1 MRIFGLLTSAIVAIA
16 GSSFLPGFAIAAEDL
31 AAYEGKIIKNIKIVR
46 KNVFDDLIDEKTPFY
61 YRWANSLHIKT
72 RERIVRSELL
82 FDVGQPL
89 DIDKAVES
97 ERNLRLRG
105 FIGEAFIT
113 AKPNGG
119 DGVDLTVTTID
130 YWSTKISVFS
140 ELGGGDY
147 VIGAAASEV
156 NFLGYGQTVELSA
169 QTGSEQDGYSFLI
182 EEDRLGGSR
191 LATSLFYADYTLG
204 EVFWASLS
212 RPQYSLSVSTGFA
225 ARYQRSP
232 GIGRLFFQGREFF
245 RYNRT
250 LQRFDL
256 SSVYSSGRFRRADFY
271 FDYTYDSRQYSPEDV
286 NSPYNHLIPSDE
298 IRSYPSIG
306 FGLSLIKYGL
316 ERFLDEAGTP
326 EDLKLG
332 ASLRFSIGRSLSEF
346 GSDFQGT
353 RPEISL
359 SILAKPADPVFIGAR
374 DIVWWWRHG
383 GHNTEIRHRTEAMLY
398 YKTGS
403 TQVLALRGLADF
415 AWRQKRNYQI
425 VLGGGNGLR
434 GYSAY
439 EFSGN
444 RLALGNIEYRI
455 YFPLEIL
462 TVRFGAA
469 AFFDIGRAWYE
480 AEKIDLE
487 DLRSDFGIGL
497 RFGLT
502 RSSTSRVLRLD
513 VAKSLSDND
522 VFLSFATGMVF
533 SLKIFD
539 GHE

>member
-1 MRIFGLLTSAIVAIA
+1 MKIMRIFTAAIVAIG
-16 GSSFLPGFAIAAEDL
+16 GSAFLSGIGVGAEDL
-31 AAYEGKIIKNIKIVR
+31 AGYEGKIIKNIEIVR
-46 KNVFDDLIDEKTPFY
+46 KNVFDDLMDENTRFY

-72 RERIVRSELL
+72 RERIVKSELL
-82 FDVGQPL
+82 FNVGEAL
-89 DIDKAVES
+89 DIEKVIES

-105 FIGEAFIT
+105 FIGEAFVT
-113 AKPNGG
+113 AKPNGP

-130 YWSTKISVFS
+130 YWSTKISLFS

-147 VIGAAASEV
+147 IIGAAASEV
-156 NFLGYGQTVELSA
+156 NFLGYGQTVEISA
-169 QTGSEQDGYSFLI
+169 QTGSEHDGYSFFI
-182 EEDRLGGSR
+182 AEDRLGGSR

-204 EVFWASLS
+204 EGLLFSLA
-212 RPQYSLSVSTGFA
+212 RPQYSLSVSTGFKT
-225 ARYQRSP
+225 RYQKSS
-232 GIGRLFFQGREFF
+232 GVGRLFYEGEEFF
-245 RYNRT
+245 RYNRSFHK
-250 LQRFDL
+250 FDL
-256 SSVYSSGRFRRADFY
+256 NTVYSWGRFRRADFY
-271 FDYTYDSRQYSPEDV
+271 LDYTYDSREYSPEDI
-286 NSPYNHLIPSDE
+286 NSPFNYLIPHDE
-298 IRSYPSIG
+298 TRSYPSIG
-306 FGLSLIKYGL
+306 FGLSLIKYDL

-332 ASLRFSIGRSLSEF
+332 ASLQFSIGRSLPEF
-346 GSDFQGT
+346 GADFQGT

-359 SILAKPADPVFIGAR
+359 SILAKPANRIFLGAK
-374 DIVWWWRHG
+374 DIVWWWRYG
-383 GHNTEIRHRTEAMLY
+383 GRNVEIRHRTEAMLY

-415 AWRQKRNYQI
+415 AWRQRRDYQVI
-425 VLGGGNGLR
+425 LGGGNGLR

-444 RLALGNIEYRI
+444 RLALGNIEYRV

-462 TVRFGAA
+462 TVRLGAG
-469 AFFDIGRAWYE
+469 AFFDIGRVWYE
-480 AEKIDLE
+480 GERIELE
-487 DLRSDFGIGL
+487 DLRSDLGVGL

-513 VAKSLSDND
+513 LAKSLSDND
-522 VFLSFATGMVF
+522 VFISFATGMLF

>member
-1 MRIFGLLTSAIVAIA
+1 MRISRLFTAAIVALVGLA
-16 GSSFLPGFAIAAEDL
+16 FLCGFAITAEDL
-31 AAYEGKIIKNIKIVR
+31 AAYEGRVIKNIEIVR
-46 KNVFDDLIDEKTPFY
+46 KNVFDDLIGETIPFY

-72 RERIVRSELL
+72 RERIVKSELL
-82 FDVGQPL
+82 FDVGERL

-113 AKPNGG
+113 AKPNGP

-147 VIGAAASEV
+147 IIGAAASEV

-182 EEDRLGGSR
+182 EENRLAGSR

-204 EVFWASLS
+204 EDLSFSFS
-212 RPQYSLSVSTGFA
+212 RPQYSVSVSTGLTT
-225 ARYQRSP
+225 RYQKNP

-271 FDYTYDSRQYSPEDV
+271 FDYAYDSRQYSPEDI
-286 NSPYNHLIPSDE
+286 NSPYNHLIPPDE

-306 FGLSLIKYGL
+306 IGLSFIKYNL
-316 ERFLDEAGTP
+316 VRFLDEAGTP

-332 ASLRFSIGRSLSEF
+332 ASLKFSIGRSLSEF
-346 GSDFQGT
+346 GADFQGT

-359 SILAKPADPVFIGAR
+359 SILAKPAIPVFIGAK
-374 DIVWWWRHG
+374 DVVCWWRYG
-383 GHNTEIRHRTEAMLY
+383 GRNVEIRHRTEAMLY

-403 TQVLALRGLADF
+403 TQVLALRGLTDF

-425 VLGGGNGLR
+425 ILGGGNGLR
-434 GYSAY
+434 GYSVY
-439 EFSGN
+439 EFSGS
-444 RLALGNIEYRI
+444 RLALGNIEYRV

-469 AFFDIGRAWYE
+469 AFFDIGRVWYG
-480 AEKIDLE
+480 AEKINLE

-513 VAKSLSDND
+513 LAKSLSDNE
-522 VFLSFATGMVF
+522 VLVSFATGMVF